1 MEDEVRRFKQKK
13 LDELREAQAHKD
25 DSPAAK
31 DIWRKA
37 VADIKDIDA
46 AIRGGANTLAE
57 LKTALYHNTSI
68 VSEINKELEISEE
81 DAVTKE
87 AVVESE
93 QKSDGGVFSARLEAL
108 INSALQDGVLTEQEK
123 NILKKRAE
131 KEGEDWD
138 EVEMI
143 INARLAERQP
153 VENCVE
159 KNTMDEKDIV
169 GTPSN
174 PPVETK
180 IEVNVPIL
188 DNPISETMYSE
199 QLEQLIKSVIAD
211 GVITEK
217 ERAVLHKRAIAEGID
232 EDEIDVYVDGLIAQM
247 KSETTKSEVPISAKI
262 DFNHVTKFNA
272 RLDRIYY
279 LGQKSYY
286 VNNVPNGPIGKL
298 YLNFFKQI
306 IQGDKIYFGISVAFI
321 FKSGFCSYSNFP
333 RLFFKTDTNSIQ
345 LRWEPNCLEFPQ
357 NLKPSRLKYDIV
369 ENFFDEEMLKL
380 LCDAKHVTMSLTGCV
395 VTKDSNDIDERSDHA
410 KEIDIK
416 DISVNGLT
424 TYAQVFYRSV
434 VDNSAYPDAVIND
447 DESSKSKKRNYD
459 ISDVDDAMAIR
470 LITGE
475 ANKWEII
482 KPRPGMMDQ
491 YKGLKGIVITDIH
504 CQAYFNERR
513 YLKLKALS
521 DKNGNV
527 RFFFIYEGGW
537 WKLKQDLKFTV
548 NMEDHEVRFLQ
559 NDDNKYVYEVDASVL
574 KEMFTTS
581 HDILL
586 NNEKLIS
593 VPDSRW
599 KMAFE
604 YLTDSNKMKEWLE
617 KYEENEESGI
627 FGKLKNFFGD

>member
-232 EDEIDVYVDGLIAQM
+232 EDEIDMYVDGLLTQKKAEAPQ
-247 KSETTKSEVPISAKI
+247 KASI
-262 DFNHVTKFNA
+262 DFKYVNKSRKDWGV
-272 RLDRIYY
+272 YY
-279 LGQKSYY
+279 QGYKPYLVRKAHAGSIQKIFLNFCKIIDEEENKTMLGICVFPIQRKSYTD
-286 VNNVPNGPIGKL
+286 
-298 YLNFFKQI
+298 F
-306 IQGDKIYFGISVAFI
+306 DR
-321 FKSGFCSYSNFP
+321 
-333 RLFFKTDTNSIQ
+333 RLQFKTDTTS
-345 LRWEPNCLEFPQ
+345 LELPRHYYHYHIAPEILMQ
-357 NLKPSRLKYDIV
+357 NYKDIDDSV
-369 ENFFDEEMLKL
+369 TIHLIDEEMLKI
-380 LCDAKHVTMSLTGCV
+380 LCD
-395 VTKDSNDIDERSDHA
+395 SNNITVSVLNIRTSENGHKTVDVE
-410 KEIDIK
+410 
-416 DISVNGLT
+416 DISVDDFA

-434 VDNSAYPDAVIND
+434 VDNSEYPDAVIND
-447 DESSKSKKRNYD
+447 DEFSKSKKRNYD

-513 YLKLKALS
+513 YLELKALS

-527 RFFFIYEGGW
+527 RFFFIYKGGW